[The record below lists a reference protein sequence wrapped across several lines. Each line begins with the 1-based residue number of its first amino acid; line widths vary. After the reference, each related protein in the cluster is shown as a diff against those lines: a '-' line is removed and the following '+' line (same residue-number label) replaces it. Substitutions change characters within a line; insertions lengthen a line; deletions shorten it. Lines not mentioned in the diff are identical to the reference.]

1 MKIMLVSNV
10 NTKRSS
16 LTKRK
21 KKEQKWGRKTHT
33 QVTHTNKNNNNINN
47 RNKLNEIK

>member
-1 MKIMLVSNV
+1 MLVSNV

-21 KKEQKWGRKTHT
+21 KEEQKRGRKTHT
-33 QVTHTNKNNNNINN
+33 SDTHKQ
-47 RNKLNEIK
+47 K